1 MLYILPNKDG
11 RTMENVIYN
20 ELRSRGYLVD
30 VGHVTISENNDD
42 GKLVRKN
49 LEVDFICT
57 KGSKKY
63 YVQSAYKLDDSDKM
77 EQEIRPFK
85 RINDSFKK
93 IVITSDTP
101 KPFYSDDGILM
112 MNVYDFLLNQD
123 SLDI

>member
-1 MLYILPNKDG
+1 MLYNLPNKDG

-57 KGSKKY
+57 KG
-63 YVQSAYKLDDSDKM
+63 
-77 EQEIRPFK
+77 
-85 RINDSFKK
+85 
-93 IVITSDTP
+93 
-101 KPFYSDDGILM
+101 
-112 MNVYDFLLNQD
+112 
-123 SLDI
+123 

>member
-1 MLYILPNKDG
+1 M
-11 RTMENVIYN
+11 
-20 ELRSRGYLVD
+20 D

-63 YVQSAYKLDDSDKM
+63 YVQSAYKLDDSKKM
-77 EQEIRPFK
+77 EQEIRLFK

-93 IVITSDTP
+93 IAITSDTP
-101 KPFYSDDGILM
+101 MPFYSNDGILM

-123 SLDI
+123 SLEI

>member
-1 MLYILPNKDG
+1 M
-11 RTMENVIYN
+11 
-20 ELRSRGYLVD
+20 D

-63 YVQSAYKLDDSDKM
+63 YVQSAYKLDDSKKM
-77 EQEIRPFK
+77 EQEIRLFK

-101 KPFYSDDGILM
+101 MPFYSNDGILM

-123 SLDI
+123 SLEI

>member
-49 LEVDFICT
+49 LEVDFIRT

-63 YVQSAYKLDDSDKM
+63 YVQSAYKLDDSKKM
-77 EQEIRPFK
+77 EQGIRPFK

-101 KPFYSDDGILM
+101 MPFYSNDGILM

-123 SLDI
+123 SLEI

>member
-49 LEVDFICT
+49 LEVDFIRT

-63 YVQSAYKLDDSDKM
+63 YVQSAYKLDDSKKM
-77 EQEIRPFK
+77 EQEILPFK
-85 RINDSFKK
+85 QINDSFKK

-101 KPFYSDDGILM
+101 MPFYSNDGILM

-123 SLDI
+123 SLEI

>member
-1 MLYILPNKDG
+1 
-11 RTMENVIYN
+11 MENVIYN

-49 LEVDFICT
+49 LEVGFICT

-63 YVQSAYKLDDSDKM
+63 YVQSAYKLDDSEKM
-77 EQEIRPFK
+77 EQKIRPFK
-85 RINDSFKK
+85 RIKDSFKK
-93 IVITSDTP
+93 IVITPDTP
-101 KPFYSDDGILM
+101 KPFYSNDGILM

-123 SLDI
+123 SLEI